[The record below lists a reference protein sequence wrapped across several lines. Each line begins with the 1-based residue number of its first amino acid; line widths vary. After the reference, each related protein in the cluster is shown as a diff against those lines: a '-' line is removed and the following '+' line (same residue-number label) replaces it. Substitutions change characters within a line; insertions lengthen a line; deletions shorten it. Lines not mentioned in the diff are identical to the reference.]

1 MPLYTMFSS
10 IAGVLLAAAVIMFLL
25 VRPVRRLMGNV
36 K

>member
-10 IAGVLLAAAVIMFLL
+10 IAGVLLGAAVIMLLL
-25 VRPVRRLMGNV
+25 VRPVRRLMGDV